1 MGDGGEGTL
10 NAILVATQAYQHS
23 AKVRDALG
31 RTCEASWGWHPGTQ
45 TAFIELAE
53 ACGLQKLAMDE
64 RTALYS
70 STYGVGELICRALD
84 HGAKRILLLLGGSAT
99 NDAGA
104 GMLQALGAKLTD
116 ARGDPLPG
124 GGVHL
129 TNLDKLDLSGLD
141 PRLREVS
148 IEAAIDVDNPLVGH
162 QGASVVFGP
171 QKGASSAEVAYLDTS
186 LKHFADITTRT
197 LNTDYRNLPGT
208 GAAGGI
214 GFAAHTFLQAILRP
228 GIELVMHHVGF
239 HERLEQADL
248 VITGE
253 GKLDEQS
260 LSGKTPIGIS
270 RLARKLDVPIVVIAG
285 SLGQGWQS
293 YHREGVTAA
302 FSLVDGPM
310 PLTDALER
318 CEALLSDRSESIIRL
333 LHRLHS

>member
-1 MGDGGEGTL
+1 MRVLLAPDSYKDAVSANQATAALARGVYRGCPDIDIDECPMGDGGEGTL
-10 NAILVATQAYQHS
+10 NAILVATQAYQQS

-129 TNLDKLDLSGLD
+129 TNLDKLNLSGLD
-141 PRLREVS
+141 PRLREIS

-197 LNTDYRNLPGT
+197 LNTDYRNLPG
-208 GAAGGI
+208 AGRQEVL
-214 GFAAHTFLQAILRP
+214 ALRHILSCR
-228 GIELVMHHVGF
+228 
-239 HERLEQADL
+239 
-248 VITGE
+248 
-253 GKLDEQS
+253 
-260 LSGKTPIGIS
+260 
-270 RLARKLDVPIVVIAG
+270 
-285 SLGQGWQS
+285 
-293 YHREGVTAA
+293 
-302 FSLVDGPM
+302 
-310 PLTDALER
+310 
-318 CEALLSDRSESIIRL
+318 RS
-333 LHRLHS
+333 